1 MRSFYA
7 VLVSRILM
15 IGLSVIVS
23 ACASLDGYPKRIGD
37 SEQYVAEVSAFVS
50 PTAILDYNAA
60 VNPAQNN
67 SPSQL
72 IIIRNNIVTA
82 RLYAI
87 DVNYHNFVHALTSE
101 QNVGSVGT
109 DWVALALAGFGA
121 TTGSAATKA
130 ALAAAS
136 GGVIGARA
144 AVSKDVFYNNT
155 VPTLIT
161 QMEAQRKLVL
171 ALIYSG
177 LQKSTADY
185 TIYQA
190 LADLDAYY
198 NAGTL
203 NGALVGL
210 SNSASANSQFGDGQ
224 IAASLTLHYSFDT
237 PAQSLRKFW
246 MPDGTTVNAQNAA
259 AIRSW
264 MSTNKL
270 NTASIPAF
278 IYGKEYASQRAKAV
292 KDLNLP

>member
-1 MRSFYA
+1 MRSICA
-7 VLVSRILM
+7 VLVSRILV
-15 IGLSVIVS
+15 IGLSVTVT
-23 ACASLDGYPKRIGD
+23 ACASLDGYPKRLGD
-37 SEQYVAEVSAFVS
+37 SEQYVAEVNSFVS
-50 PTAILDYNAA
+50 PTAIIQYNGDP
-60 VNPAQNN
+60 NQ
-67 SPSQL
+67 
-72 IIIRNNIVTA
+72 RNNIVTA
-82 RLYAI
+82 RIYAI

-109 DWVALALAGFGA
+109 DWIALALAGVGA

-161 QMEAQRKLVL
+161 QMEAQRKTIL
-171 ALIYSG
+171 AQIYTG
-177 LQKSTADY
+177 LMKSPTDY

-210 SNSASANSQFGDGQ
+210 ANSASANSQVGDGL

-292 KDLNLP
+292 KDLKLP

>member
-7 VLVSRILM
+7 VLVSRILV
-15 IGLSVIVS
+15 IGLSVTVT
-23 ACASLDGYPKRIGD
+23 ACASLDGYPKRLGD
-37 SEQYVAEVSAFVS
+37 SEQYVAEVNSFVS
-50 PTAILDYNAA
+50 PTAILNYNGID
-60 VNPAQNN
+60 PIQ
-67 SPSQL
+67 
-72 IIIRNNIVTA
+72 RNNIVTA
-82 RLYAI
+82 RIYAI

-109 DWVALALAGFGA
+109 DWIVLALAGVGA

-161 QMEAQRKLVL
+161 QMEAQRKTIL
-171 ALIYSG
+171 AQIYTG
-177 LQKSTADY
+177 LMKSPIDY

-210 SNSASANSQFGDGQ
+210 ANSASANSQVGDGL

-237 PAQSLRKFW
+237 AAQSLRNFW
-246 MPDGTTVNAQNAA
+246 MPDGTTVNTKNAA
-259 AIRSW
+259 AIRAW

-278 IYGKEYASQRAKAV
+278 IRGKEYASQRAQAV
-292 KDLNLP
+292 KDLKLP